1 MTELVR
7 GVLCT
12 ASGSMWFSLCRQ
24 LQAGSGPLQPDGS
37 YRSAED
43 GRIDKTRGGRGFH
56 MNGCMP
62 G

>member
-1 MTELVR
+1 MTELVK

-12 ASGSMWFSLCRQ
+12 VSGSMWFSLCRQ
-24 LQAGSGPLQPDGS
+24 LQAGSGPLQPDGP